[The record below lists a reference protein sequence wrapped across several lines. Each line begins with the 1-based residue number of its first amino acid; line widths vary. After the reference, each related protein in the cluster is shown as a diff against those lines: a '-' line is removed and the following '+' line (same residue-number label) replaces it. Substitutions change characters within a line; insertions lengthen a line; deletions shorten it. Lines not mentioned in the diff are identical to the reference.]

1 MSATPSCHLVRT
13 PVFDCAGAV
22 VGYELRFR
30 EGAEGRHAF
39 AQSCLSGMFDIVR
52 AGYPAF
58 VRATRQQLLEKAYE
72 MADPRALVLLIG
84 PELQPEPELLQAI
97 AAVKA
102 TGVHIALDEYS
113 TDAAIHTALLPH
125 VSMVRADLRMMDYRE
140 LGRLVDQMDKR
151 DVDVHAD
158 FIMEQ
163 AQLDMAVNL
172 GVSGLLGPYFSRPE
186 ALPAADVPASTLA
199 AVRLMGLAR
208 DPNTND
214 AALEAT
220 IRIDPVLTFQLLR
233 LVNSAAL
240 GGRGVQSIG
249 HALRMIG
256 RNAFLRWLAVAVAA
270 SRRGETGV
278 DRELVRHAVERAR
291 FCEQMSGRGRD
302 SGTLFLVGLFS
313 LMDGVFRLP
322 MSDLLERVP
331 LDEQAKQALLDRE
344 GPYADALAIAESYEL
359 GMWESATEAAKAFGV
374 EPDALAGM
382 YANALQWA
390 TEQLQA
396 TMEAKG
402 MKAA

>member
-1 MSATPSCHLVRT
+1 M
-13 PVFDCAGAV
+13 
-22 VGYELRFR
+22 GYELRFR

-84 PELQPEPELLQAI
+84 PELAAEAEVLESVQA
-97 AAVKA
+97 AAG
-102 TGVHIALDEYS
+102 TGIHIGLDEYTADS
-113 TDAAIHTALLPH
+113 PIHLALLKTA
-125 VSMVRADLRMMDYRE
+125 SMVRADLRMLDFRE
-140 LGRLVDQMDKR
+140 LGRLVDQMERR
-151 DVDVHAD
+151 DIDVHAD
-158 FIMEQ
+158 FVMEK

-172 GVSGLLGPYFSRPE
+172 GVTGLLGPYFSRPE

-214 AALEAT
+214 SALEST

-256 RNAFLRWLAVAVAA
+256 RNAFQRWLAVAVAA
-270 SRRGETGV
+270 SRRGEKGI
-278 DRELVRHAVERAR
+278 DRELVRQAVERAR
-291 FCEQMSGRGRD
+291 FCEQLGGRGRD

-322 MSDLLERVP
+322 MHDLMERVP
-331 LDEQAKQALLDRE
+331 LDEQAKKALLDRE
-344 GPYADALAIAESYEL
+344 GPYAEALAIAESYEL
-359 GMWESATEAAKAFGV
+359 GMWESASESAKMFGV
-374 EPDALAGM
+374 DPDALAGM

-390 TEQLQA
+390 AEQLAA
-396 TMEAKG
+396 TMDAKG